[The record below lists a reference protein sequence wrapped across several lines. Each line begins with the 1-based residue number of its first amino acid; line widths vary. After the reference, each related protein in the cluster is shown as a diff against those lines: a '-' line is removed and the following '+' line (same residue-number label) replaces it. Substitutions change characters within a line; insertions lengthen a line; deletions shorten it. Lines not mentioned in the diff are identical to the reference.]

1 MSEAVKQASD
11 YVTNV
16 FSEIWLAVESS
27 FKSVEDEG
35 FIFAM
40 CAQLEA
46 LVTGAE
52 ARLEQKFADENVLL
66 QFKEEL
72 VRFEKILD
80 SFEDFEEE
88 DFKLFCKFYQPTLRN
103 DPIVALDLVE
113 NFENI

>member
-46 LVTGAE
+46 LITGAE
-52 ARLEQKFADENVLL
+52 TRLEQKFSDENVLI

-80 SFEDFEEE
+80 SFEDYEDE

-103 DPIVALDLVE
+103 DPIVALYLVK
-113 NFENI
+113 NFEKI